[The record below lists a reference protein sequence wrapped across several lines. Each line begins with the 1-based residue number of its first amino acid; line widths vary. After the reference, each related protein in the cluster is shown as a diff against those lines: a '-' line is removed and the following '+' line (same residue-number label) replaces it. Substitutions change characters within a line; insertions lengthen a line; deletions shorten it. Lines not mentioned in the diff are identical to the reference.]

1 MKSNECPIANNEFIV
16 FGWWRICRSYRFLV
30 ALLTRDNETVLTD
43 RREFAEG
50 NLPNTTNTQTVMPN
64 DICFLPSDLLNLINL
79 FREGMRT
86 ISIELDK
93 NQFIRI
99 LNKLDDSDKL
109 EIFNELK
116 KSLFLKRFNKLLKST
131 RTNELTLDEITKEV
145 ESVRKQRYEKKSQ
158 EI

>member
-1 MKSNECPIANNEFIV
+1 
-16 FGWWRICRSYRFLV
+16 
-30 ALLTRDNETVLTD
+30 
-43 RREFAEG
+43 
-50 NLPNTTNTQTVMPN
+50 
-64 DICFLPSDLLNLINL
+64 
-79 FREGMRT
+79 MRT

-131 RTNELTLDEITKEV
+131 RTNELTLEEITKEV
-145 ESVRKQRYEKKSQ
+145 ESVRERRYEKKKQ